1 MPTPQICVQ
10 RREKPQVALLA
21 SCRGRQFVRAPP
33 AKRAELVIS
42 YAPREAGA
50 PAQPKPA
57 RSSRLRGGIPS
68 RRLGA
73 SARCIPTRMHLT
85 AFCRTGIHLP
95 RFCRPGEY
103 TCRALLAPR
112 MHLTRFF
119 VRRNTPIARTRSTGG
134 GRARTHRKRRA
145 KGGARAREAQAESGG
160 RTRSAGEKR
169 HRVRKK
175 GPNPQVRPLEGARS
189 A

>member
-57 RSSRLRGGIPS
+57 RSSRLHGSIPS

-85 AFCRTGIHLP
+85 AFCRAGIHLP

-112 MHLTRFF
+112 MHLTRFC
-119 VRRNTPIARTRSTGG
+119 RPKEYTY
-134 GRARTHRKRRA
+134 RTHEKYGRRA
-145 KGGARAREAQAESGG
+145 GAYPQEAQGERRGTRA
-160 RTRSAGEKR
+160 RSAGGERGTHEKR
-169 HRVRKK
+169 KRKAAPRTQK
-175 GPNPQVRPLEGARS
+175 GAEPAGPTP
-189 A
+189 